1 MWPGRHPAFPS
12 RRLVSSRAHLTPRCV
27 SSTFPTTRTEDLKIE
42 DTHFGFLLPNLLLMM
57 WTPHALGLELIPRH
71 FMPGTQFGARA
82 RSVVPAAAAGSPAVF
97 DV

>member
-1 MWPGRHPAFPS
+1 
-12 RRLVSSRAHLTPRCV
+12 
-27 SSTFPTTRTEDLKIE
+27 
-42 DTHFGFLLPNLLLMM
+42 MM
-57 WTPHALGLELIPRH
+57 RTPHALGLELIPRH

>member
-1 MWPGRHPAFPS
+1 MPTSLHVAFP
-12 RRLVSSRAHLTPRCV
+12 LL
-27 SSTFPTTRTEDLKIE
+27 FQTTRTKDPKIE
-42 DTHFGFLLPNLLLMM
+42 DTHFGLLLPNLLLMM
-57 WTPHALGLELIPRH
+57 RSPHALGLELIPRH